1 MAENMQKLELRAEA
15 LAVAAGLS
23 GPFRLEPVP
32 GGRNNRAF
40 VLSAGTERAF
50 LKAYFRHPDDP
61 RDRLRSESAF
71 LAHAEALGIDAVTH
85 VLGLDRVA
93 GLALFR
99 FVQGRKLEPGEVGW
113 PQVAAALD
121 LYLAL
126 NARPADLPDAS
137 EACFSLGQHLDCVE
151 RRVGRLARAA
161 AEGRMRADT
170 AGFVATELAPT
181 WERLRGSILAKAP
194 SLLGV
199 DCDAPLAQDLRRAS
213 PSDFGF
219 HNALLTPEGGVVFLD
234 FEYAGLDDPAKMVC
248 DFFCQP
254 ELPVQCDLWARFLA
268 RAAEASPEDAG
279 LPARAALLLPVYR
292 LKWCCIILND
302 FLALGAARRDF
313 AGDGETG
320 ARCDRQLALA
330 RRTLNLHFKK

>member
-1 MAENMQKLELRAEA
+1 MAENRQDLERRAEA
-15 LAVAAGLS
+15 LAASAGLS
-23 GPFRLEPVP
+23 GPFLLESVP

-40 VLSAGTERAF
+40 VLRAGTQLAF

-71 LAHAEALGIDAVTH
+71 LAHAEALGIKAMTR
-85 VLGLDRVA
+85 VLGLDREA

-99 FVQGRKLEPGEVGW
+99 FVQGRRLEPGEVGW

-126 NARPADLPDAS
+126 NAHPVDLPDAS

-151 RRVGRLARAA
+151 RRVERLARAA
-161 AEGRMRADT
+161 AEGRMRADA
-170 AGFVATELAPT
+170 AGFVATDISPA
-181 WERLRGSILAKAP
+181 WERLRGSILADAP
-194 SLLGV
+194 KLLGMDV
-199 DCDAPLAQDLRRAS
+199 DAPLAPDLRRAS

-219 HNALLTPEGGVVFLD
+219 HNALLTPEGTLVFLD

-254 ELPVQCDLWARFLA
+254 ELPVPQELWPRFLS
-268 RAAEASPEDAG
+268 RAAEASPEDTG
-279 LPARAALLLPVYR
+279 LPARAALLLPAYQ
-292 LKWCCIILND
+292 LKWCCIMLND

-330 RRTLNLHFKK
+330 RRTLNLYTKH